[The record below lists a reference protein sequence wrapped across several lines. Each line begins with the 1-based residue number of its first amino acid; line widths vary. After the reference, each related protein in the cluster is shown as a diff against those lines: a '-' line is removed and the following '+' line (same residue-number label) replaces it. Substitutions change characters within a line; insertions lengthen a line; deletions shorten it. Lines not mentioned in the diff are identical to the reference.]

1 MNLTT
6 SEQPYNGASAL
17 TLSSRNRN
25 PQVRFSER
33 YHLGLGADVTESDYW
48 QLGNAIRAM
57 NGGYDSCKFDLDG
70 TDISAAWLPQFHNET
85 DIQYRLYRLYNLI
98 SHSVGVPTFRP
109 HHYRKQRDLEKQRR
123 EARSQYLVNAWFD
136 VEYGVF
142 WTWENINL
150 KDLATNFAKSVAWMD
165 LTPEERRAEN
175 LRHRG
180 RPTLEA
186 QLGPLREQLLA
197 RGQKSRP

>member
-1 MNLTT
+1 MN
-6 SEQPYNGASAL
+6 A
-17 TLSSRNRN
+17 
-25 PQVRFSER
+25 
-33 YHLGLGADVTESDYW
+33 
-48 QLGNAIRAM
+48 
-57 NGGYDSCKFDLDG
+57 GYDSSTLILDG
-70 TDISAAWLPQFHNET
+70 ITIYAAWLPHFYSAADVQNML
-85 DIQYRLYRLYNLI
+85 DRLYHDQGRW
-98 SHSVGVPTFRP
+98 VRVPTFCTY
-109 HHYRKQRDLEKQRR
+109 HYRKFCELDKQRR

-136 VEYGVF
+136 VESGVF
-142 WTWENINL
+142 WTWEKINL